1 MHSLSYSN
9 ITFSALIVAV
19 VLATWYA
26 RKIAAHVAVYVKAQW
41 MSANASMYLMCVHAY
56 MRLLVSVF
64 VSDMRIIRASIPSWL
79 DLYWYQVTALI
90 LILVLALHVY

>member
-26 RKIAAHVAVYVKAQW
+26 RKIAAHVAVYVKAQ
-41 MSANASMYLMCVHAY
+41 
-56 MRLLVSVF
+56 
-64 VSDMRIIRASIPSWL
+64 
-79 DLYWYQVTALI
+79 
-90 LILVLALHVY
+90 